1 MNGEKQL
8 FLLIAVKF
16 KKKTLIF
23 SLWSKQCIV
32 LLTCTFYECLVISR
46 IFATYYV
53 DFRALYIIITF
64 FVIWPTSIG
73 AKNPAVFAKQLVIPI
88 KVPEKFGAISIWLQL
103 IDINEA
109 PLKPT
114 QTHRRATTAYLW
126 QPAYRIK
133 INANAGIIKAEKKI
147 QNLGITKTRNWKKQ
161 HYT

>member
-1 MNGEKQL
+1 MLN
-8 FLLIAVKF
+8 
-16 KKKTLIF
+16 
-23 SLWSKQCIV
+23 
-32 LLTCTFYECLVISR
+32 CTFFYEYLVISR

-133 INANAGIIKAEKKI
+133 INANAGIIKAENI
-147 QNLGITKTRNWKKQ
+147 YKT
-161 HYT
+161 

>member
-1 MNGEKQL
+1 M
-8 FLLIAVKF
+8 
-16 KKKTLIF
+16 
-23 SLWSKQCIV
+23 
-32 LLTCTFYECLVISR
+32 
-46 IFATYYV
+46 
-53 DFRALYIIITF
+53 YIIITF

-133 INANAGIIKAEKKI
+133 INANAGIIKAENIHKLRYYYVVLFFQIGRNCPKTENKKLKKI
-147 QNLGITKTRNWKKQ
+147 LYIDKKSIF
-161 HYT
+161 

>member
-1 MNGEKQL
+1 M
-8 FLLIAVKF
+8 
-16 KKKTLIF
+16 KKTEHCLVK
-23 SLWSKQCIV
+23 LH
-32 LLTCTFYECLVISR
+32 LFYEYLVISR

-133 INANAGIIKAEKKI
+133 INANAGIIKAENI
-147 QNLGITKTRNWKKQ
+147 HKT
-161 HYT
+161 